1 VIRTPDQRI
10 RVFVSST
17 LRELA
22 EERAAVR
29 AAIERMRLAP
39 VMFELGARPHP
50 PRELYRSYLTQSDVF
65 VGIYADSYGWV
76 APGEDIS
83 GLEDEYNLATGM
95 PKLIYLRDSAD
106 REPRLASLIERIK
119 ADDSVSYVSFST
131 PEELAERVAA
141 DLATLLAERFDGAR
155 GAAPASPPPA
165 QRVPA
170 PYTETIGR
178 QAEVDA
184 VVALLDRD
192 DVRLVTLTGP
202 GGIGKSRLAI
212 EVSHRIAERGERE
225 VSFVLLEH
233 VTDPT
238 RVAAAI
244 ADALGVRDSGSRDTL
259 ADLAAA
265 AGDRPM
271 LLVLDNFEQIL
282 DAAPLLTQ
290 LFTALSRTTF
300 LVTSRALLRLRGER
314 VFEVQPLALPD
325 PAAAFRVEAALQS
338 PAVRLFRDRARA
350 ASPLFEITE
359 DNVDAVVQICTALE
373 GVPLALE
380 LAAARIRVLSPN
392 MLLARLDRRLTVLVA
407 ATRDLPDRQRTIE
420 ATIEWSVGLLDPQA
434 RELLL
439 RLGVFAGDFSLDA
452 VEAVC
457 ADVPESTDTL
467 TLLSH
472 LIDNSLVRS
481 QEVQARPMFGMLATV
496 REFALAELERSG
508 HADEVRRVH
517 ADFYIGLAEQM
528 APLLQGRGQLAAI
541 ERLAAERENLRAAG
555 RYLLEQG
562 EVDTL
567 AKVVWDLFLYW
578 WIRGLMPEARRW
590 MDVILATGIDVSDRT
605 RAIAL
610 GFSSWVSLW
619 QERGGVGP
627 GPFEESVRL
636 FRSVGDRSS
645 EAIALGSLA
654 LAYLAAMP
662 PFLDQ
667 AEESARA
674 ALTLVEGQAP
684 TVESMAKV
692 AIGRVLMVR
701 GDVRGAVRLFDEALA
716 QAERSGDMFA
726 TTLAIQNRAWA
737 GIALGEPRPELFER
751 YLRLA
756 TRLGSADGAGY
767 AFDGLIA
774 IAVIHGDPAR
784 AGVLAGA
791 AAAVRQLTGTRGEPT
806 IQTYQPFV
814 EAVLQSPAAPVFEA
828 GRVRGAAMSVRE
840 ATEFALGGDLEHD
853 DDMPSGSF
861 ASTGAR
867 DGPVSP

>member
-1 VIRTPDQRI
+1 LIRTPDQRI

-29 AAIERMRLAP
+29 AAIERMGLAP

-50 PRELYRSYLTQSDVF
+50 PRELYRSYLAQSDVF

-76 APGEDIS
+76 APGDGIS
-83 GLEDEYNLATGM
+83 GLEDEYNLAPKEM
-95 PKLIYLRDSAD
+95 PKLIYLKEAAE
-106 REPRLASLIERIK
+106 REPRLNALVQRIK
-119 ADDSVSYVSFST
+119 SDDTVSYVSFST
-131 PEELAERVAA
+131 PEELAERVSA
-141 DLATLLAERFDGAR
+141 DMATMLAERFDDAR
-155 GAAPASPPPA
+155 GAVAPPGPAA

-178 QAEVDA
+178 EAEVDA
-184 VVALLDRD
+184 VLAMLDRA

-212 EVSHRIAERGERE
+212 EVAHRVADRGEQE

-233 VTDPT
+233 VTDPA

-244 ADALGVRDSGSRDTL
+244 ADALGVRDSGSRDTV
-259 ADLAAA
+259 ADLARA
-265 AGDRPM
+265 AGERTM

-282 DAAPLLTQ
+282 EAAPLLTR
-290 LFTALSRTTF
+290 LFTELRRTTF

-314 VFEVQPLALPD
+314 VFEVQPLALPEPS
-325 PAAAFRVEAALQS
+325 PALRVDAALES

-350 ASPLFEITE
+350 ASPLFEVTPE
-359 DNVDAVVQICTALE
+359 NVDAVVRICAALE

-392 MLLARLDRRLTVLVA
+392 MLLERLDQRLSVLVGSS
-407 ATRDLPDRQRTIE
+407 RDLPDRQRTIE
-420 ATIEWSVGLLDPQA
+420 STIGWSVGLLDAHA
-434 RELLL
+434 RELLT
-439 RLGVFAGDFSLDA
+439 RLGVFVGDFSLDA
-452 VEAVC
+452 VEAIG
-457 ADVPESTDTL
+457 ADPTGTTDTL

-481 QEVQARPMFGMLATV
+481 QEGDARPMFGMLATV

-508 HADEVRRVH
+508 RAGEVRRLH
-517 ADFYIGLAEQM
+517 ADFYIGLAEET
-528 APLLQGRGQLAAI
+528 APLLEGRTQLAAI

-555 RYLLEQG
+555 RYLLEMG

-567 AKVVWDLFLYW
+567 SKVVWDLFLYW

-590 MDVILATGIDVSDRT
+590 MDVILATGIEVSDRT

-619 QERGGVGP
+619 QDRGGVGP

-636 FRSVGDRSS
+636 FHSVGDRES
-645 EAIALGSLA
+645 EAIARASLA
-654 LAYLAAMP
+654 LAYLAAIP
-662 PFLDQ
+662 PLLDQ

-674 ALTLVEGQAP
+674 ALAMVEGQAP

-701 GDVRGAVRLFDEALA
+701 GEIRGAVRLFDEALA
-716 QAERSGDMFA
+716 QAEHSGDMFA
-726 TTLAIQNRAWA
+726 ATLAIQNRAWA

-756 TRLGSADGAGY
+756 TRLGNADGAGY

-774 IAVIHGDPAR
+774 IAVIRGDAER

-791 AAAVRQLTGTRGEPT
+791 AAAVRQLTGTRGQPT
-806 IQTYQPFV
+806 IATYQPFV
-814 EAVLQSPAAPVFEA
+814 ASVLQSAAAPIFEA
-828 GRVRGAAMSVRE
+828 GRARGCAMTVRE
-840 ATEFALGGDLEHD
+840 ATEYAIGGDLAHD
-853 DDMPSGSF
+853 DDMPT
-861 ASTGAR
+861 A
-867 DGPVSP
+867 PP

>member
-1 VIRTPDQRI
+1 MEARRAVIRTPDQRI

-22 EERAAVR
+22 EERLAVR
-29 AAIERMRLAP
+29 SAIEGMRMAP

-50 PRELYRSYLTQSDVF
+50 PRELYRSYLAQSDVF
-65 VGIYADSYGWV
+65 VGIYAQSYGWV
-76 APGEDIS
+76 APGEKIS
-83 GLEDEYNLATGM
+83 GLEDEYDLAPRGM
-95 PKLIYLRDSAD
+95 PKLIYITQSAD
-106 REPRLASLIERIK
+106 REPRLAALIQRIK
-119 ADDSVSYVSFST
+119 ADDTASYVSFST
-131 PEELAERVAA
+131 PEELGERVAA

-155 GAAPASPPPA
+155 GAVPASVPA
-165 QRVPA
+165 ARRVPV

-178 QAEVDA
+178 EAEVDA
-184 VVALLDRD
+184 VLALLDRD
-192 DVRLVTLTGP
+192 DVRLVTLAGP

-212 EVSHRIAERGERE
+212 EVAHRIADAGDRE

-244 ADALGVRDSGSRDTL
+244 ADALGVRDSGSRDTVG
-259 ADLAAA
+259 DLARA
-265 AGDRPM
+265 AGDRRM

-290 LFTALSRTTF
+290 LFTVLRRTSF

-314 VFEVQPLALPD
+314 VFEVQPLTLPD
-325 PAAAFRVEAALQS
+325 PSRSIDVEAALES

-350 ASPLFEITE
+350 ASPLFEVTE
-359 DNVDAVVQICTALE
+359 ENVDAVVQICAALE

-380 LAAARIRVLSPN
+380 LAAARIRVLSPA
-392 MLLARLDRRLTVLVA
+392 MLRDRLDQRLPVLVTA
-407 ATRDLPDRQRTIE
+407 SRDLPDRQRTIE

-434 RELLL
+434 RELLMC
-439 RLGVFAGDFSLDA
+439 LGVFAGDFSLEA
-452 VEAVC
+452 VEAVGPDPTGT
-457 ADVPESTDTL
+457 ADTL

-481 QEVQARPMFGMLATV
+481 LDSDARPMFGMLATV
-496 REFALAELERSG
+496 REFALGELERSTRAG
-508 HADEVRRVH
+508 EIRRLHAE
-517 ADFYIGLAEQM
+517 FYIGLAEQS
-528 APLLQGRGQLAAI
+528 APLLQGRTQLAAI
-541 ERLAAERENLRAAG
+541 ERLASERDNLRAAG

-562 EVDTL
+562 EVDML
-567 AKVVWDLFLYW
+567 SKVVWDLFLYW

-590 MDVILATGIDVSDRT
+590 MDVILATGFEVSDRT

-636 FRSVGDRSS
+636 FRSVGDRAS

-654 LAYLAAMP
+654 LAYLAALP
-662 PFLDQ
+662 PFLDR

-674 ALTLVEGQAP
+674 ALALVEGQAP
-684 TVESMAKV
+684 TVESLAKV

-701 GDVRGAVRLFDEALA
+701 GEIRGAVRLFDEALA

-737 GIALGEPRPELFER
+737 GVALGAPRPELFER
-751 YLRLA
+751 YLRIA
-756 TRLGSADGAGY
+756 TRLGNADGAGY

-774 IAVIHGDPAR
+774 IAVIHGDAER

-791 AAAVRQLTGTRGEPT
+791 AAAVRQLTGTQGQPT
-806 IQTYQPFV
+806 IETYQPFV
-814 EAVLQSPAAPVFEA
+814 ASVLQSPAAPVFEA
-828 GRVRGAAMSVRE
+828 GRVRGSAMSVRE
-840 ATEFALGGDLEHD
+840 ATEFALGGDLVHD
-853 DDMPSGSF
+853 DDMPAES
-861 ASTGAR
+861 
-867 DGPVSP
+867 SP

>member
-1 VIRTPDQRI
+1 MIRTPDQRI

-22 EERAAVR
+22 AERSAVR
-29 AAIERMRLAP
+29 AAIEAMNLAP

-50 PRELYRSYLTQSDVF
+50 PRDLYRSYLAQSDVF

-83 GLEDEYNLATGM
+83 GLEDEYDLAPKEM
-95 PKLIYLRDSAD
+95 PKLIYLKDATD
-106 REPRLASLIERIK
+106 REPRLVALIQRIK
-119 ADDSVSYVSFST
+119 ADDTVSYASFST
-131 PEELAERVAA
+131 SDELAERVAA
-141 DLATLLAERFDGAR
+141 DMATLLAERFDGAR
-155 GAAPASPPPA
+155 DAVAASVPAA

-178 QAEVDA
+178 QAEVDG
-184 VVALLDRD
+184 VLALLDRE

-212 EVSHRIAERGERE
+212 EVAHRVADRGERE

-233 VTDPT
+233 VTDPA

-244 ADALGVRDSGSRDTL
+244 ADALGVRDSGSRDTV
-259 ADLAAA
+259 ADLSRA
-265 AGDRPM
+265 AGDRRM
-271 LLVLDNFEQIL
+271 LVVLDNFEQIL

-290 LFTALSRTTF
+290 LFTELRQTTF

-325 PAAAFRVEAALQS
+325 PSPAFRVEVALES
-338 PAVRLFRDRARA
+338 PAVLLFRDRARA
-350 ASPLFEITE
+350 ASPLFEVTE
-359 DNVDAVVQICTALE
+359 ENVDAVVRICAALE

-392 MLLARLDRRLTVLVA
+392 MLLERLDQRLPVLVA
-407 ATRDLPDRQRTIE
+407 SSRDLPDRQRTIA
-420 ATIEWSVGLLDPQA
+420 ATIQWSVGLLDAQA
-434 RELLL
+434 RELLT

-452 VEAVC
+452 VEAVG
-457 ADVPESTDTL
+457 ADPTGTTDTL

-481 QEVQARPMFGMLATV
+481 QDVEARPMFGMLGTV

-508 HADEVRRVH
+508 RAAEVRRLH
-517 ADFYIGLAEQM
+517 AVFYIGLAEES
-528 APLLQGRGQLAAI
+528 APLLQGRTQLAAI
-541 ERLAAERENLRAAG
+541 ERLAAERDNLRAAG
-555 RYLLEQG
+555 RYLLEMG

-567 AKVVWDLFLYW
+567 SKVVWDLFLYW

-590 MDVILATGIDVSDRT
+590 MDVMLATGIEVSDRT

-619 QERGGVGP
+619 QKRGGVGP

-636 FRSVGDRSS
+636 FRSVDDRMS

-654 LAYLAAMP
+654 MAYLAADP
-662 PFLDQ
+662 PILDR

-674 ALTLVEGQAP
+674 ALSLVEGQAP
-684 TVESMAKV
+684 TVESLAKV

-701 GDVRGAVRLFDEALA
+701 GEVRSAVRLFDDALA

-726 TTLAIQNRAWA
+726 ATIAIQNRAWA
-737 GIALGEPRPELFER
+737 AIALGEPRPEMFER

-756 TRLGSADGAGY
+756 TRLGNADGAGY

-774 IAVIHGDPAR
+774 IAVIQGDPGR

-791 AAAVRQLTGTRGEPT
+791 AAAVRQLTGTQGQPT
-806 IQTYQPFV
+806 IETYQPFV
-814 EAVLQSPAAPVFEA
+814 ASVLQSAAAPIFEA
-828 GRVRGAAMSVRE
+828 GRARGSAMTVRE
-840 ATEFALGGDLEHD
+840 ATEFALGGDLAHD
-853 DDMPSGSF
+853 DDMPTAPFG
-861 ASTGAR
+861 
-867 DGPVSP
+867 